1 MNEDLILMIDRD
13 GSKPRLFLQNGAKRG
28 LTSWP
33 SDVLAYMLTHSFGK
47 GFDSHHLKFSPI

>member
-1 MNEDLILMIDRD
+1 MIDRD

-33 SDVLAYMLTHSFGK
+33 SDILAYMLTHSFGK